1 MTSHPNTG
9 HLNTGRFSSSS
20 IALHWLMALLL
31 VATAATIELKGI
43 YLKGSAERELLK
55 TVHFMLGASVFV
67 LVWLRLLARIS
78 GTTPPITP
86 PLPVWQAWFSHAV
99 QWVLYALMVALPV
112 LGWLILSAN
121 GKPVT
126 LLGGLQMPL
135 LPISQSREAMLR
147 FKEIHET
154 AATLGYGLV
163 ALHSAAALAHH
174 YFQRDNTLLRM
185 VPKRG

>member
-1 MTSHPNTG
+1 MTTSSY
-9 HLNTGRFSSSS
+9 TGRFSSSS
-20 IALHWLMALLL
+20 IALHWLMAVLL
-31 VATAATIELKGI
+31 VATAAAIELKSI
-43 YLKGSAERELLK
+43 YPKGSAERELLK

-67 LVWLRLLARIS
+67 LVWLRLLARAS

-86 PLPVWQAWFSHAV
+86 VLPAWQAWLSHAV
-99 QWVLYALMVALPV
+99 QWALYALMVALPV

-135 LPISQSREAMLR
+135 LPMTPSRESTLL

-154 AATLGYGLV
+154 GATIGYGLV
-163 ALHSAAALAHH
+163 ALHTAAALVHH
-174 YFQRDNTLLRM
+174 YVQGDNTLLRM
-185 VPKRG
+185 LPKRG

>member
-1 MTSHPNTG
+1 MTSYP
-9 HLNTGRFSSSS
+9 NTGRFSSSS
-20 IALHWLMALLL
+20 IALHWLMAVLL
-31 VATAATIELKGI
+31 VATAAAIELKGI
-43 YLKGSAERELLK
+43 YPKGSVERELLK
-55 TVHFMLGASVFV
+55 TIHFMLGASVFA
-67 LVWLRLLARIS
+67 LVWLRLLARAM

-86 PLPVWQAWFSHAV
+86 ALPRWQATFGHLV
-99 QWVLYALMVALPV
+99 QWAFYALMVALPV

-135 LPISQSREAMLR
+135 LPMAPNRDSVLL

-154 AATLGYGLV
+154 AATVGYGLV
-163 ALHSAAALAHH
+163 ALHSAAALVHH

-185 VPKRG
+185 LPGRG